1 MFQQIIVPLD
11 GSEDA
16 TLAVG
21 PASALAQRLGVP
33 MHVFSLHK
41 PDDDPEE
48 AHDALVAQLG
58 PTGDVPRV
66 VEVAPIRKSVAED
79 IRELAAR
86 NAPSLIVMASH
97 GRGRSAAVIGSVAN
111 DILAHGEQPVLL
123 VGPASI
129 AGRFRTHG
137 PALVSVSGDDDRVLL
152 DTTAELLGETDF
164 EPVVIHVMKPDSAR
178 QLDLA
183 HLGPSGSDFPM
194 ESVAAER
201 AAHALEGSTDRVA
214 IDFDVYHARNPAQ
227 AIVEQASAR
236 RAGVIVMATHARH
249 GLDRLSHGSVT
260 ADVVREAPCPVL
272 VIGLG

>member
-111 DILAHGEQPVLL
+111 DIGIEFIENDDAGGYGVRWRDHQPAGTELGTRKAGWKLGGL
-123 VGPASI
+123 VYFAPDDPAVFVPKRVGI
-129 AGRFRTHG
+129 GQTVNMARGAAWAVTRR
-137 PALVSVSGDDDRVLL
+137 ADRRR
-152 DTTAELLGETDF
+152 
-164 EPVVIHVMKPDSAR
+164 SAR
-178 QLDLA
+178 
-183 HLGPSGSDFPM
+183 SS
-194 ESVAAER
+194 
-201 AAHALEGSTDRVA
+201 ST
-214 IDFDVYHARNPAQ
+214 
-227 AIVEQASAR
+227 
-236 RAGVIVMATHARH
+236 
-249 GLDRLSHGSVT
+249 
-260 ADVVREAPCPVL
+260 
-272 VIGLG
+272 